1 MNSQLLSAK
10 LTKTLMAV
18 SFAAI
23 LSQASQAA
31 DPAHGKDLHD
41 ANCLSCHASLMGGNP
56 NDLYTRADRRVNTID
71 GLHNQVTRCKT
82 PANVSWS
89 DVQIQDVVEYLNTNF
104 YKIK

>member
-31 DPAHGKDLHD
+31 DPAHVKDLHD
-41 ANCLSCHASLMGGNP
+41 AN
-56 NDLYTRADRRVNTID
+56 
-71 GLHNQVTRCKT
+71 
-82 PANVSWS
+82 
-89 DVQIQDVVEYLNTNF
+89 
-104 YKIK
+104 